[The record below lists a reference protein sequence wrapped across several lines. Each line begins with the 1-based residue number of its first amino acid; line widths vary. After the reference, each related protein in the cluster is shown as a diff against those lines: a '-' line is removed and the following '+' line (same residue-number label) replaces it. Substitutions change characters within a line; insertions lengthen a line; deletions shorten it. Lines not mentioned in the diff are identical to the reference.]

1 MSTRST
7 IPSVLAT
14 DTTKASAKSSSASS
28 RPTNHYVIVASLN
41 HAQIAIDG
49 GFAQANHGKL
59 SPMKRL
65 RKGDGVV
72 FYSPK
77 LKYQHPEPCQKFTA
91 IGRVLDEEAY
101 QVLQMEDFEPW
112 RREVEW
118 KEGVMQIEIKP
129 MLQDLDFVKDKRR
142 WGMSV
147 RRGFFEIAKDDFE
160 MIERAMLKS

>member
-1 MSTRST
+1 
-7 IPSVLAT
+7 
-14 DTTKASAKSSSASS
+14 
-28 RPTNHYVIVASLN
+28 
-41 HAQIAIDG
+41 
-49 GFAQANHGKL
+49 
-59 SPMKRL
+59 MKRL